1 MELGFVTQDKAAEE
15 GGNQQE
21 INMYRAAVQSVSF
34 PFLVPHFPDQ
44 PHLKEYLMRGNLL
57 L

>member
-21 INMYRAAVQSVSF
+21 INMHRAAVQSASF

-44 PHLKEYLMRGNLL
+44 PHLKEYFM
-57 L
+57 